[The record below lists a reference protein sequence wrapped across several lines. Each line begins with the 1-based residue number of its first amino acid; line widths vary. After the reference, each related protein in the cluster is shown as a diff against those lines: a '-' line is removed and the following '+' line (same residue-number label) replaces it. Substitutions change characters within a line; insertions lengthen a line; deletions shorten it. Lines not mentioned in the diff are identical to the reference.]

1 MAAKAGSSSSN
12 GDLQGT
18 AAAAAAEG
26 GDWDVTQAGQSRQP
40 GSTHRADVHVVLVE
54 PQIPQNTGNI
64 ARTCAATNVAL
75 HLVGPM
81 AFELDDKKLKRA
93 GLDYWQHVCVKL
105 HDSWQAFFAFFQGLP
120 GPKRLVGYSVYGDTY
135 YAGPE
140 FKYSPGDWLLFG
152 AETTGLPMQAHR
164 DILSSGGVL
173 VKIPIVDT
181 YVRSINQSVCV
192 GVGVFEALR
201 QLDEGRHVVAPRDD
215 ESSPMVRLPTPMQA
229 EQQQQRQQ
237 RQQQEGQQQQQQQQ
251 EGQQQ
256 QQQQQQQEGQQ
267 QQQHESAK
275 KEAPVL
281 A

>member
-1 MAAKAGSSSSN
+1 MASKAGSSSS

-18 AAAAAAEG
+18 AAAAAAAADG

-40 GSTHRADVHVVLVE
+40 GSAHRPDVHVVLVE

-105 HDSWQAFFAFFQGLP
+105 HDSWQDFFAFFQALP
-120 GPKRLVGYSVYGDTY
+120 APKQLIGYSVYGDTY

-140 FKYSPGDWLLFG
+140 FKYTPGDWLLFG

-164 DILSSGGVL
+164 DILISGGVL

-201 QLDEGRHVVAPRDD
+201 QLDEGRHDVTPRDD
-215 ESSPMVRLPTPMQA
+215 ESSPMVRLPTPMQV
-229 EQQQQRQQ
+229 EQQHQ

-251 EGQQQ
+251 E
-256 QQQQQQQEGQQ
+256 
-267 QQQHESAK
+267 AVK